1 MRNFGQNS
9 YGNLWDKWNKLYDWV
24 TPEVDESGR
33 TAGQAQATGGMCTD
47 QAGLLGRPGARV
59 PCARLRERQEGVPE
73 GTYTSYVPIPDA
85 NGEEPPPPA
94 APKVPWWLYGV
105 IGTAIVG
112 GFYTISK
119 IKRN

>member
-9 YGNLWDKWNKLYDWV
+9 YGSLWDKWASLI
-24 TPEVDESGR
+24 TFGTDESGR

-73 GTYTSYVPIPDA
+73 GTYTSYIPIPDA

-94 APKVPWWLYGV
+94 APKVPLWLYGV

-112 GFYTISK
+112 GAYTIYK